1 MHAVNVESAQ
11 WGTLFALVALR
22 LAINNNSNG
31 SVVASDSDESLL
43 SFTTSIIAICILLPT
58 LALSIPRQW
67 QLSAFALPALLGA
80 MFLFAPS
87 HRMRAEIAACALG
100 TALVQCVRFPL
111 LLFLFSSLL
120 LSLFALGDGFYS
132 LSLLLQSAIVALANC
147 AALRLFR
154 TFSDSFSIAELHAL
168 SQMLAIVVVRAA
180 FLTSHALAELGDA
193 SRDLYWTRATTRV
206 EILLYAVAVGML
218 FIVVGCVPLL
228 SARRPLAALAWTV
241 LVLAV
246 VVSPLTSRIMRV
258 NCWLWTVEN
267 ILAPRHRVLLVTWLA
282 LVLLALMAP
291 RNATLVPLTV
301 RRKYFH
307 LIALVALVPPALMR
321 SSDDNA
327 PGLLT
332 SASSS
337 AMGRLA
343 SGVALAA
350 LCALELLRFGRV
362 MPSIDVFMRS
372 FVDARDCGRLI
383 VTHIYLLIGCA
394 APLWIDSRFD
404 IHPMAAFAGLLIIG
418 IGDAA
423 ASTFGA
429 YFGRHKWPLA
439 EPKSIEGTAGCFVAT
454 MLSAWALN
462 CIFMARGLPH
472 IDGAEP
478 WARFALATAYVS
490 VMEAYSR
497 SVDNLILPIAY
508 LLALFA
514 MGCV

>member
-1 MHAVNVESAQ
+1 
-11 WGTLFALVALR
+11 
-22 LAINNNSNG
+22 
-31 SVVASDSDESLL
+31 
-43 SFTTSIIAICILLPT
+43 
-58 LALSIPRQW
+58 
-67 QLSAFALPALLGA
+67 
-80 MFLFAPS
+80 
-87 HRMRAEIAACALG
+87 
-100 TALVQCVRFPL
+100 
-111 LLFLFSSLL
+111 
-120 LSLFALGDGFYS
+120 
-132 LSLLLQSAIVALANC
+132 
-147 AALRLFR
+147 
-154 TFSDSFSIAELHAL
+154 
-168 SQMLAIVVVRAA
+168 MLAIVVVRAA
-180 FLTSHALAELGDA
+180 FLAYRALAELGDA

-218 FIVVGCVPLL
+218 LIVVGCVPLL
-228 SARRPLAALAWTV
+228 SARRPLAALGWTV
-241 LVLAV
+241 LVLGAI
-246 VVSPLTSRIMRV
+246 VSPLTSRIMRV

-267 ILAPRHRVLLVTWLA
+267 LLAPRHRVLLVTWLA

-307 LIALVALVPPALMR
+307 IIALVALVPPALMR
-321 SSDDNA
+321 SSDDTA
-327 PGLLT
+327 AGLLT

-362 MPSIDVFMRS
+362 LPSIDVFMRS

-394 APLWIDSRFD
+394 APLWIDARFD

-423 ASTFGA
+423 ASAVGA

-439 EPKSIEGTAGCFVAT
+439 APKSIEGTLGCFVAT
-454 MLSAWALN
+454 MLSACALN
-462 CIFMARGLPH
+462 YVFMARGLPH
-472 IDGAEP
+472 IEGAEP
-478 WARFALATAYVS
+478 WTRFALATAYVS